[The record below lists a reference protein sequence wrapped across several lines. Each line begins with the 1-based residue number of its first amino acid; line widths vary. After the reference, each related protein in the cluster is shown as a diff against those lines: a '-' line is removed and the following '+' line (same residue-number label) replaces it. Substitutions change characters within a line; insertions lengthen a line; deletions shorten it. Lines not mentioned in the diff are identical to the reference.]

1 MAETWLAR
9 FDREHATADLI
20 LPVIVALRAARNRVD
35 HRDAGAPLLS
45 QAEIRLQLLEERA
58 AARELHR
65 RADAGDQA
73 AILACVRLAAES
85 ELLIDDAKA
94 MAAAQERCLLGQ
106 CGDVDGDQECHVRPP
121 GSRATATAF
130 GLA

>member
-9 FDREHATADLI
+9 FDREHATADLVMP
-20 LPVIVALRAARNRVD
+20 LMVMFHAARNRTD
-35 HRDAGAPLLS
+35 RRDDGAALLS
-45 QAEIRLQLLEERA
+45 DAEIRLRLLEERA

-73 AILACVRLAAES
+73 AITACVRLAAGAEI
-85 ELLIDDAKA
+85 LVDDAQA
-94 MAAAQERCLLGQ
+94 IASAQERCLSRR
-106 CGDVDGDQECHVRPP
+106 CGHVDGGQDCHARPS
-121 GSRATATAF
+121 GTRSTAAAF

>member
-9 FDREHATADLI
+9 FDREHVTADLVM
-20 LPVIVALRAARNRVD
+20 PVVVMLHTAHNRAD
-35 HRDAGAPLLS
+35 HRDNGAPLLS
-45 QAEIRLQLLEERA
+45 EAEIRLQLLEKRA

-73 AILACVRLAAES
+73 AITACVRMAAES
-85 ELLIDDAKA
+85 ELLVDDAKA
-94 MAAAQERCLLGQ
+94 IAAAQERCLLGQ
-106 CGDVDGDQECHVRPP
+106 CGHADDSQTCHMRSPA
-121 GSRATATAF
+121 SRSTAVVF